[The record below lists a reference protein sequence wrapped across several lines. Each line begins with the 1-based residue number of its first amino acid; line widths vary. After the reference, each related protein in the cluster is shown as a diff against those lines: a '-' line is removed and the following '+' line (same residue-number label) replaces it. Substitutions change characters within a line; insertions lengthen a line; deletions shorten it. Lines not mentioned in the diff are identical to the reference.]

1 MTLDMDFLKDMV
13 LEVYKHVKDLIGT
26 KEGQKKLN
34 RGAGGDISMH
44 IDVVAEKVVI
54 EYLERHN
61 VNALLISEE
70 IGEVYVGEEAK
81 AKEEQLKIIVD
92 PIDGS
97 NNSSRGIPFCS
108 ISIAVAKGN
117 QLEDIDKALVFDLT
131 TQEIYWAE
139 KGKGAYVND
148 RPISVSER
156 DWSDNLMFEIDF
168 DLDSLKMALDKYISL
183 LEKIYRV
190 RTMGSNALSFCL
202 IAKGALDGFIDFR
215 KTNRLMDI
223 AAGYLLIKEAGGHMF
238 SRKGSDLDIHLGL
251 DAQFPLVASNA
262 KLEPFLKKELAKIEN
277 N

>member
-13 LEVYKHVKDLIGT
+13 LEVYEHVKDLIGT

-44 IDVVAEKVVI
+44 IDIVAEKVVI
-54 EYLERHN
+54 DYLKRHN
-61 VNALLISEE
+61 INTLLISEE
-70 IGEVYVGEEAK
+70 IGELYLGEEAK

-117 QLEDIDKALVFDLT
+117 QLDDIKKALVLDLT
-131 TQEIYWAE
+131 TQDIYWAE
-139 KGKGAYVND
+139 KGKGAYVNEC
-148 RPISVSER
+148 PISVSEN
-156 DWSDNLMFEIDF
+156 DWSDSLIFEIDF
-168 DLDSLKMALDKYISL
+168 DLGSLKMALTQYTSILK
-183 LEKIYRV
+183 KIYRV
-190 RTMGSNALSFCL
+190 RMMGSNALSFCL

-238 SRKGSDLDIHLGL
+238 SRNGTELDIHLEL
-251 DAQFPLVASNA
+251 NANFPLVASNA
-262 KLEPFLKKELAKIEN
+262 KLEPFLKKELKKIEN